1 MMTRQER
8 ALRNTVIILAV
19 ATLMLGGLL
28 FWSLR
33 AMALLKG
40 DTTDNESPDVAT
52 AGGQPITDQQWMDE
66 LKKKHGEEVLISM
79 LNHIVVNMEAKALGI
94 TVTDDEVKQELART
108 IVGYESEAQ
117 YYAQMQSQLG
127 LSRQEVFAETAYRLS
142 LQAIATEGITISDAD
157 IDAYLEQNAERFI
170 PKKEMQLSM
179 IKVSSYEEGQQVMD
193 RLEQGENFADLAR
206 EVSNDDESRQHGG
219 SLGKVE
225 EDDPFWPEGMLKTA
239 AGLDVGDIA
248 GPIETGEDFAIIRL
262 ESIHSPEMPDQKE
275 IRALVRQELALEQ
288 APPLQQVES
297 DLRNKYEVSINID
310 NSLQD

>member
-1 MMTRQER
+1 M
-8 ALRNTVIILAV
+8 
-19 ATLMLGGLL
+19 
-28 FWSLR
+28 
-33 AMALLKG
+33 
-40 DTTDNESPDVAT
+40 
-52 AGGQPITDQQWMDE
+52 
-66 LKKKHGEEVLISM
+66 LISM

-127 LSRQEVFAETAYRLS
+127 LSRQEVFAETDYRLS
-142 LQAIATEGITISDAD
+142 LQAIATVGITISDAD

-248 GPIETGEDFAIIRL
+248 GPIETGRL
-262 ESIHSPEMPDQKE
+262 RHYPLGEYSLSRNAGSERNSGACTSRAGFGASPS
-275 IRALVRQELALEQ
+275 LAAGGKRFTQ
-288 APPLQQVES
+288 
-297 DLRNKYEVSINID
+297 
-310 NSLQD
+310 